1 MLLVFVVCS
10 EKNKGKKLSSIGFGN
25 MLFFKKKKKKKKAYV
40 CQPASANDL

>member
-25 MLFFKKKKKKKKAYV
+25 MLFFFKKKKKAYV

>member
-25 MLFFKKKKKKKKAYV
+25 MLFFFLKKKAYV